1 MHAGMDIASEA
12 SQCGAASVHLSCR
25 RRVHVVPR
33 YIFGCPSDAMLPSWL
48 GVTMGRRAQERLVS
62 LLIRLSRGSQASFGF
77 PAPDFGLL
85 RASGPLGSKNADT
98 SAGGDDG
105 LLITT
110 GLACSMH
117 ACKYCWWKRRL
128 VL

>member
-1 MHAGMDIASEA
+1 MDIASEA

-33 YIFGCPSDAMLPSWL
+33 HIFCIPSDGLLPAWL
-48 GVTMGRRAQERLVS
+48 GVTLGRRAQERLVS

-85 RASGPLGSKNADT
+85 RARAH
-98 SAGGDDG
+98 
-105 LLITT
+105 LLSIHT
-110 GLACSMH
+110 C
-117 ACKYCWWKRRL
+117 
-128 VL
+128 